1 MQTLLSRQDL
11 AKRWGLGVKTIEK
24 YEVEGII
31 SRVKGIPTPR
41 YSLESIMKIEGIE
54 EQNPLS
60 PMERR
65 KLDKEIESLKL
76 RVKKQNELLKK
87 YSLLGAETINLLS
100 Y

>member
-1 MQTLLSRQDL
+1 MQTLLSRADL

-24 YEVEGII
+24 YEMDGII

-41 YSLESIMKIEGIE
+41 YSLESIIKIEGIE